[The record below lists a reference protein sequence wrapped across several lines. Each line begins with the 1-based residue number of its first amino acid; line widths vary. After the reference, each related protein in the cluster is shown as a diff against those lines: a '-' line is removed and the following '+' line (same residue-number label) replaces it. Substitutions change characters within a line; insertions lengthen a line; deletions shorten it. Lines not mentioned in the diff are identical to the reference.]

1 MEIQSQL
8 TSGQL
13 ARLIPSISDSKKE
26 EKATS
31 IALAAF
37 MAVPEFAAAV
47 LGGIGVSVSK
57 RTKIECY
64 TEVVFK
70 QAAKEG
76 DRRPDGLIVVKTG
89 SRVWTALVESKIGRA
104 ELQKDQIESYLT
116 LAKQLKIDALI
127 TFSNQ
132 FAPSPSHQY
141 RYIAPFG

>member
-1 MEIQSQL
+1 VDIQSQL

-31 IALAAF
+31 IALESF
-37 MAVPEFAAAV
+37 MAVPELAASV

-70 QAAKEG
+70 HAAKDEPDNAAG
-76 DRRPDGLIVVKTG
+76 EYHRRGLAGTDFWWSPNANITG
-89 SRVWTALVESKIGRA
+89 ICMTQRFPTVWHPFSHDFK
-104 ELQKDQIESYLT
+104 T
-116 LAKQLKIDALI
+116 LAYKIAGGL
-127 TFSNQ
+127 
-132 FAPSPSHQY
+132 
-141 RYIAPFG
+141 

>member
-70 QAAKEG
+70 QVAKEG

-116 LAKQLKIDALI
+116 LAK
-127 TFSNQ
+127 
-132 FAPSPSHQY
+132 
-141 RYIAPFG
+141 